1 MATFGG
7 KNGAQI
13 SWRAK
18 LHNSGSSGKPEY
30 RNKNYQGLTE
40 HAEQLEDQIAPFS
53 AISNHTARAP
63 PLFPAVHCKSQI
75 PSSILNE
82 IVRGQLELKEDI
94 QTNKLIPSTHREVV
108 GARRKL
114 GLILSLSLPLP
125 PSPSPMNQCRN
136 SADFSAI
143 RQPS

>member
-30 RNKNYQGLTE
+30 RNKNFQGLTE
-40 HAEQLEDQIAPFS
+40 HAEQLEDQIAPFP

-82 IVRGQLELKEDI
+82 IVRGQLDMKEDI
-94 QTNKLIPSTHREVV
+94 QMNKLIPITHREVV

-114 GLILSLSLPLP
+114 VLILSLPLSP
-125 PSPSPMNQCRN
+125 PPMNQCRN
-136 SADFSAI
+136 SADFSAV